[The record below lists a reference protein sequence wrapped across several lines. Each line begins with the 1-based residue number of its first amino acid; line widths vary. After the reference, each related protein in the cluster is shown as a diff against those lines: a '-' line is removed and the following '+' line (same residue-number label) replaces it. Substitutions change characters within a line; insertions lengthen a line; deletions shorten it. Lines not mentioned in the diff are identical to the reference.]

1 MEKVGVSECANA
13 EATRSGLPDGPPVH
27 SFRTL
32 LDDLSGKSLIQLRLP
47 GHGTILPNVV
57 TVPTGCRK
65 GLSSPSA

>member
-1 MEKVGVSECANA
+1 MEKVGVSECAKA

-47 GHGTILPNVV
+47 GHGTILSNVV